1 VRVLVTAPA
10 GLGHVHPLLPL
21 CEALQQGGHSV
32 VVATDADT
40 CVLVERTGLSA
51 VPAGLRLAQRQQRAV
66 ELAGLQSPPKGREHG
81 DFGFPYVFGAAAMPV
96 MLDDL
101 RAIVP
106 QMAPDVILHD
116 AAELAAPLVA
126 MEFGIRH
133 VTHSFGTTVP
143 LHRLAVA
150 AELTKDLWSR
160 AGLQQPAHAGVFDDI
175 YVDIRPPSLPGH
187 PPLDTRVL
195 AMRPAPSDALGGQLP
210 SLATRKAADPLVYL
224 TLGTMFG
231 SAELLRMAV
240 DALADAPVRV
250 LVTIGPSGDPTALGE
265 LPSHMHVERYVP
277 QTLLLQHCDIVAS
290 HAGSGTFLGALAHG
304 VPQLCMP
311 QGADQFLNADAAA
324 EVGAGIAIE
333 PTEVSAAKIRAAVD
347 ELLSAHQYRAAAR
360 RLADEIAC
368 MPTPTEV
375 AEQLEQLVAG

>member
-21 CEALQQGGHSV
+21 CAALQQRGHSV

-51 VPAGLRLAQRQQRAV
+51 LPAGLRLAQRQQRAV

-101 RAIVP
+101 RRLVP
-106 QMAPDVILHD
+106 QVAPDVILHD

-126 MEFGIRH
+126 MEHGVRH

-143 LHRLAVA
+143 LHRLALA
-150 AELTKDLWSR
+150 AELTSDLWSR
-160 AGLQQPAHAGVFDDI
+160 AGLPQPAHAGVFDDI

-187 PPLDTRVL
+187 PPPGTHVL
-195 AMRPAPSDALGGQLP
+195 PMRPAPSDALGGQLP
-210 SLATRKAADPLVYL
+210 SLVTRSAAGPLVYL

-231 SAELLRMAV
+231 NTELLRMAV
-240 DALADAPVRV
+240 DALADARVRV
-250 LVTIGPSGDPTALGE
+250 LVTIGPAGDPAALGE
-265 LPSHMHVERYVP
+265 LPAHMHVERYVP
-277 QTLLLQHCDIVAS
+277 QTLLLQHCDIVVS
-290 HAGSGTFLGALAHG
+290 HAGSGTFLGAMAHG

-324 EVGAGIAIE
+324 EVGAGIVIE
-333 PTEVSAAKIRAAVD
+333 PTDVSASNIRVAVD
-347 ELLSAHQYRAAAR
+347 ELLNAHQYAAAAR
-360 RLADEIAC
+360 RLADEIAG
-368 MPTPTEV
+368 MPTPTDV
-375 AEQLEQLVAG
+375 AGQLEHLVAG

>member
-1 VRVLVTAPA
+1 
-10 GLGHVHPLLPL
+10 
-21 CEALQQGGHSV
+21 
-32 VVATDADT
+32 
-40 CVLVERTGLSA
+40 
-51 VPAGLRLAQRQQRAV
+51 
-66 ELAGLQSPPKGREHG
+66 
-81 DFGFPYVFGAAAMPV
+81 MPV

-101 RAIVP
+101 QDIVP
-106 QMAPDVILHD
+106 QIAPDVILHD

-126 MEFGIRH
+126 MEHGIRH

-143 LHRLAVA
+143 LHRLALA

-160 AGLQQPAHAGVFDDI
+160 AGLQQPVHAGVFNDI

-187 PPLDTRVL
+187 PPADTQVL
-195 AMRPAPSDALGGQLP
+195 LMRPAPSDALGGQLP
-210 SLATRKAADPLVYL
+210 SLVTRTEAGPFVYL

-231 SAELLRMAV
+231 STELLRMAV

-250 LVTIGPSGDPTALGE
+250 LVTIGPTGDPTALGE

-277 QTLLLQHCDIVAS
+277 QTLLLRHCDIVAS

-324 EVGAGIAIE
+324 EVGAGIVIE
-333 PTEVSAAKIRAAVD
+333 PAEVSASTIRAAV
-347 ELLSAHQYRAAAR
+347 EQLLSLHHYGAAAR
-360 RLADEIAC
+360 RLADEIGR
-368 MPTPTEV
+368 MPTPMDV
-375 AEQLEQLVAG
+375 AEQLEQLVAR